1 MASSANP
8 APIKPARQAWA
19 KPFGATI
26 TIALALLA
34 VLLIIAL
41 ILALL
46 GKNPIGAGAEL
57 LKGALGDANSRAD
70 VVMFAL
76 PILLCATGL
85 LITFTAGL
93 WNIGIE
99 GQVTMGA
106 VFATIVARNV
116 TADTSPWLALPA
128 EILLALLGGA
138 LWALLPALLKIYGN
152 VNEIFGGVALNF
164 VAQNVLISLLNGP
177 WKVGTYSST
186 APFEA
191 PALLPSLPGT
201 RLSLL
206 AIGLSLVAYILVF
219 IVLRGTHWGLQLKA
233 MGHNEKSA
241 LLLGVRTK
249 RNVVLAMVACGAL
262 GGLVGAIQTLFVRGK
277 LIPDI
282 SGGVGFLGILLA
294 LLVDL
299 RAAWLPLVALLLALV
314 PVGGLK
320 LSMAL
325 DDSVQLDTSLGNVF
339 QSALVLAVLL
349 GNGVRARL
357 QSRSRLASMA
367 EFSPEA
373 PPVINVSA
381 TPESP
386 KEA

>member
-1 MASSANP
+1 L
-8 APIKPARQAWA
+8 IV
-19 KPFGATI
+19 
-26 TIALALLA
+26 IA
-34 VLLIIAL
+34 V

-46 GKNPIGAGAEL
+46 GKNPLGAAVEL
-57 LKGALGDANSRAD
+57 LRGALGDSNSRAD

-106 VFATIVARNV
+106 IFATLVARTV
-116 TADTSPWLALPA
+116 TSDTSPWLALPA
-128 EILLALLGGA
+128 ELSLALIGGA
-138 LWALLPALLKIYGN
+138 LWGLLPALLKVYGN

-201 RLSLL
+201 RLSVL
-206 AIGLSLVAYILVF
+206 AIVLSLAAYAFVF
-219 IVLRGTHWGLQLKA
+219 VIVRGTHWGLQLKA
-233 MGHNEKSA
+233 MGRNEKSA

-249 RNVVLAMVACGAL
+249 RNIMLAMVACGAL
-262 GGLVGAIQTLFVRGK
+262 GGLVGAIQALFVRGR

-299 RAAWLPLVALLLALV
+299 RAAWLPVVALLLALV

-325 DDSVQLDTSLGNVF
+325 DDSLQLDTSLGNVF

-349 GNGVRARL
+349 GNGVRARIR
-357 QSRSRLASMA
+357 SRSPGVVIASDETAEPAALMA
-367 EFSPEA
+367 A
-373 PPVINVSA
+373 PP
-381 TPESP
+381 TPESA
-386 KEA
+386 KEI